1 MKINRVI
8 ILGAG
13 YAGMTLATNLD
24 KQLSKN
30 NFKIILIDSS
40 DHYELIQQ
48 SHLVAGG
55 FKKFKEV
62 CIPIDNLIKD
72 TNIEFKQAFVKKI
85 IADENRIITDK
96 FEIEYDF
103 LVIALGATTKFFDI
117 KGAEEYGLTLRSME
131 DALTINK
138 KLNSLTKQIKNNSK
152 TVDAEKMQVLIVGG
166 GATGVQLAG
175 AIADFVISSGNQNN
189 IHIKI
194 ITSSSLILPSLD
206 TLIVEAVKE
215 TLQKK
220 GVQIITDSFVSE
232 VKKDGI
238 IVSDS
243 KQYLSDLT
251 IWTTGVEGFDIH
263 IDPQIEK
270 TKDGRIIVDEYCQNK
285 TFPNIFCIGDISA
298 ILDSSGQTQ
307 NPPLGQVAISKA
319 IYLANAF
326 SKYFIFGKRPSE
338 KFTFNVRI
346 RILSLGIQDYIGTIG
361 KHLVKGDAAK
371 LVKDLKSKAHLES
384 LYSQGTP
391 SLQNISQEK
400 ELSDQLVDIL
410 VGQKYLENNRS

>member
-55 FKKFKEV
+55 FKKLKEV

-96 FEIEYDF
+96 FEIEYNF

-138 KLNSLTKQIKNNSK
+138 KLNSLAKQIKNNSK

-175 AIADFVISSGNQNN
+175 AIADFVISSG
-189 IHIKI
+189 H
-194 ITSSSLILPSLD
+194 
-206 TLIVEAVKE
+206 
-215 TLQKK
+215 
-220 GVQIITDSFVSE
+220 
-232 VKKDGI
+232 
-238 IVSDS
+238 
-243 KQYLSDLT
+243 
-251 IWTTGVEGFDIH
+251 
-263 IDPQIEK
+263 
-270 TKDGRIIVDEYCQNK
+270 QNK
-285 TFPNIFCIGDISA
+285 AG
-298 ILDSSGQTQ
+298 
-307 NPPLGQVAISKA
+307 
-319 IYLANAF
+319 
-326 SKYFIFGKRPSE
+326 SE
-338 KFTFNVRI
+338 SDCRSREFDARRFESCRYGNCRL
-346 RILSLGIQDYIGTIG
+346 LSQSV
-361 KHLVKGDAAK
+361 HASV
-371 LVKDLKSKAHLES
+371 
-384 LYSQGTP
+384 
-391 SLQNISQEK
+391 
-400 ELSDQLVDIL
+400 
-410 VGQKYLENNRS
+410 